1 MKKRYDIMELNNIL
15 YRHEMYKDIFKTKEE
30 EKYLLPEYFEIISFI
45 DANNIFYDL
54 IKNNNIIRIIIKMR

>member
-1 MKKRYDIMELNNIL
+1 
-15 YRHEMYKDIFKTKEE
+15 MYKDIFKTKEE

-54 IKNNNIIRIIIKMR
+54 IKNNNIIRNKNIKIFNNIKMR